1 MTTSEQITKR
11 NARELAVIEA
21 LEKHFGYERRG
32 DFSVS
37 LLDPKKKFVLRFN
50 AYEKEKYK
58 FQSPVYVRVKA
69 DPGSYFYGRKEPWIL
84 ITEKEDTPEKI
95 VAKYERDLL
104 PQIIEQQKRAKEYD
118 DARKQQVREKAEAE
132 VVQAQLMVDVNE
144 MLIENDLTTSV
155 VNDSTFTF
163 SDESNREFVLQPFKD
178 SVVLR
183 LRGITLNEAI
193 EIIKQYGPNGRRE
206 P

>member
-1 MTTSEQITKR
+1 
-11 NARELAVIEA
+11 
-21 LEKHFGYERRG
+21 
-32 DFSVS
+32 
-37 LLDPKKKFVLRFN
+37 
-50 AYEKEKYK
+50 
-58 FQSPVYVRVKA
+58 
-69 DPGSYFYGRKEPWIL
+69 
-84 ITEKEDTPEKI
+84 
-95 VAKYERDLL
+95 
-104 PQIIEQQKRAKEYD
+104 
-118 DARKQQVREKAEAE
+118 VREKAEAE

-178 SVVLR
+178 NVVLS